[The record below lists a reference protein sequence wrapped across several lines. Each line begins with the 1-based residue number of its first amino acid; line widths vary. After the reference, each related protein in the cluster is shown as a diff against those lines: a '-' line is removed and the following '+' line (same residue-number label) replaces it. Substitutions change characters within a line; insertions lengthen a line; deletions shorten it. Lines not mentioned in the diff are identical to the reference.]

1 MRSFPLCS
9 RWPAAWALMLWVYVA
24 ALSAEPSWAQTRPPL
39 KEPVPPVA
47 PIEAGV
53 AVLIVDPPSGGN
65 VMDSD
70 ALLQRRINTHA
81 ATIGSEQHLR
91 KVIAQPE
98 GETRKT
104 RWFKESD
111 NPLER
116 AQWLRDHLHVMPLP
130 GTSLIQVS
138 LPDLADAGERR
149 TIVQAICQSYIEGQ
163 RSQRSDELLD
173 RTMTLN
179 NSRVK
184 AEAQLKILRADM
196 REKAVRMNLDGA
208 AVGGIGNS
216 LGTKDIELSR
226 LVQEHVNAQLALGK
240 AAAQL
245 KTIAD
250 LLHEG
255 QSPDGTDEMMLRLDS
270 TLQQEATQLQQMEI
284 ERELLADQNGA
295 DNVKLKMASQRVE
308 KMRAA
313 HEKRVEE
320 TRIKAR
326 NAILEHAQQEA
337 ANSEA
342 KVKGLAVRVDNLK
355 QDMAELSNS
364 LIQYATLQRE
374 EQGLTEQ
381 LRQVKQQ
388 IDSIMA
394 MQSSKALGEI
404 RWHLYPEVTP
414 VQ

>member
-1 MRSFPLCS
+1 MLGLIS
-9 RWPAAWALMLWVYVA
+9 RPHRRAA
-24 ALSAEPSWAQTRPPL
+24 ALALSIGLLVATFTQWSSAQAAPRL
-39 KEPVPPVA
+39 KEPLPPVA

-91 KVIAQPE
+91 KVIAQPD

-104 RWFKESD
+104 RWFKASD

-116 AQWLRDHLHVMPLP
+116 AEWLRDHLHVTVLP

-138 LPDLADAGERR
+138 LPDLADPADRK
-149 TIVQAICQSYIEGQ
+149 TVVQAICQMYIESQ
-163 RSQRSDELLD
+163 RSQHSDELLD

-179 NSRVK
+179 NVRIK
-184 AEAQLKILRADM
+184 AEASLKILRADM
-196 REKAVRMNLDGA
+196 REKIVRLNLDGA
-208 AVGGIGNS
+208 AVGGVKNS
-216 LGTKDIELSR
+216 LGIKEMELSR
-226 LVQEHVNAQLALGK
+226 LVQEQVDAQLAFGK
-240 AAAQL
+240 ASGHL

-250 LLHEG
+250 SLQEG
-255 QSPDGTDEMMLRLDS
+255 KSPEGTDEMMLRMDP
-270 TLQQEATQLQQMEI
+270 TLQQDANQLQQMEI

-295 DNVKLKMASQRVE
+295 DNAKLKTATQRVE
-308 KMRAA
+308 KMRANY
-313 HEKRVEE
+313 EKRVEE

-337 ANSEA
+337 ASAEA
-342 KVKGLAVRVDNLK
+342 KLKALTNRVDNLK
-355 QDMAELSNS
+355 QDMGELSNS
-364 LIQYATLQRE
+364 LIQYTTLQRE

-394 MQSSKALGEI
+394 MQSSKTLGEI

-414 VQ
+414 GR

>member
-1 MRSFPLCS
+1 MQSSIS
-9 RWPAAWALMLWVYVA
+9 RRPRAVALVLSVGLVIATFTRWSSAQPA
-24 ALSAEPSWAQTRPPL
+24 PRL
-39 KEPVPPVA
+39 KEPVPPIA

-116 AQWLRDHLHVMPLP
+116 AEWLRDHLHVTVLP

-138 LPDLADAGERR
+138 LPDLADAGERK
-149 TIVQAICQSYIEGQ
+149 TVVQAICQTYLESQ
-163 RSQRSDELLD
+163 RSQHSDELLD

-179 NSRVK
+179 NTRIK
-184 AEAQLKILRADM
+184 IEASLKILRADM
-196 REKAVRMNLDGA
+196 REKAVQLNLDGV
-208 AVGGIGNS
+208 AVGGAHNG
-216 LGTKDIELSR
+216 LGIKEIELSR
-226 LVQEHVNAQLALGK
+226 LVQEQVEAQLALGK
-240 AAAQL
+240 ASA
-245 KTIAD
+245 
-250 LLHEG
+250 H
-255 QSPDGTDEMMLRLDS
+255 S
-270 TLQQEATQLQQMEI
+270 QQEATTAEA
-284 ERELLADQNGA
+284 R
-295 DNVKLKMASQRVE
+295 LKDL
-308 KMRAA
+308 
-313 HEKRVEE
+313 
-320 TRIKAR
+320 
-326 NAILEHAQQEA
+326 NA
-337 ANSEA
+337 
-342 KVKGLAVRVDNLK
+342 RVDNLK
-355 QDMAELSNS
+355 QDMGELSNS
-364 LIQYATLQRE
+364 MIRYTTLQRE

-394 MQSSKALGEI
+394 MQSSKSLGEI

-414 VQ
+414 VR